1 MKDLVNKTITFAKLN
16 SDKINFSFID
26 LNLSDFLD
34 HIKQQMQVTLE
45 KENTQ
50 FLVDIDPSLM
60 VFADEMQLSEVF
72 HNLISN
78 SLKYAQ
84 KEQNPIIKITA
95 DKKCSNEVIIA
106 VQDNGIGMTKEQIDN
121 VFDEFYKA
129 DEARTDIDSHGLGL
143 NICKRIIEKHGG
155 SIWVESNGP
164 GTGSQFIFTLHM
176 TNGEW
181 NPQFNA

>member
-1 MKDLVNKTITFAKLN
+1 DRNILFMKDLVNKTITFAKLN

-34 HIKQQMQVTLE
+34 HIKQQMQVSLE
-45 KENTQ
+45 KENAQ

-78 SLKYAQ
+78 ALKYEQ
-84 KEQNPIIKITA
+84 KEKNLIIKITA
-95 DKKCSNEVIIA
+95 DEKESDKVIIK
-106 VQDNGIGMTKEQIDN
+106 VEDNGIGMTEEQINN

-129 DEARTDIDSHGLGL
+129 DDARTDVNSHGLGL

-155 SIWVESNGP
+155 KIWVESEGI
-164 GTGSQFIFTLHM
+164 GKGSRFTFTLHVSEG
-176 TNGEW
+176 T
-181 NPQFNA
+181 